1 MRPYRN
7 FLPHSFRCLIVAI
20 AAQLLTLCLLGLP
33 QSSVTQGSD
42 HVGQVVVRVHD
53 RISEEPLAQVR
64 VQLIRFPDGVVGE
77 QFSGS
82 SGNVQFSSM
91 SVGAYTVR
99 ATLQGYEPGEAH
111 IDFRNGD
118 RTLQNVDI
126 ALTPQKHEES
136 ASPNGTVPA
145 EALKIP
151 ENARKE
157 FEHGSRLLNEKKDLS
172 RSIAAFQR
180 AIQMYPGYAEAYFL
194 MGTAQVEAGAS
205 SEAEGSLRKA
215 IALNARMSAPY
226 YPLAVL
232 LFGERRYAEEDKLLL
247 EAQKLDSADWRFPFE
262 LARCHAQQGQ
272 WESALRYG
280 IEASSRDNVPPK
292 VHLLLADI
300 YANSNRPREAVA
312 ELELFAKLDP
322 GSSYMGRVREVL
334 PILRERS
341 AASTLPSP
349 EPR

>member
-1 MRPYRN
+1 M
-7 FLPHSFRCLIVAI
+7 AI
-20 AAQLLTLCLLGLP
+20 AAQLLTLCLLALP

-42 HVGQVVVRVHD
+42 HIGQVVVRVHD

-82 SGNVQFSSM
+82 NGSVQFSSM
-91 SVGAYTVR
+91 SAGAYTVR
-99 ATLQGYEPGEAH
+99 ATFQGYEPGEAH

-126 ALTPQKHEES
+126 PLTPQKHAES
-136 ASPNGTVPA
+136 GSPSGTVST

-157 FEHGSRLLNEKKDLS
+157 FEHGSRLLSERKDLS

-180 AIQMYPGYAEAYFL
+180 AVQMYPSYAEAYFL
-194 MGTAQVEAGAS
+194 MGTAQVQAGAS
-205 SEAEGSLRKA
+205 SAAEASLRKA
-215 IALNARMSAPY
+215 IGLNAHMSAPY

-232 LFGERRYAEEDKLLL
+232 LFGERRYAEEEKLLL
-247 EAQKLDSADWRFPFE
+247 DAQKLDPVDWRFPFE

-272 WESALRYG
+272 WDSALQHG
-280 IEASSRDNVPPK
+280 LEASSRDNVSPK

-312 ELELFAKLDP
+312 ELELFSKLDP
-322 GSSYMGRVREVL
+322 SSSFMGRVREVL
-334 PILRERS
+334 PTLRQRYETS
-341 AASTLPSP
+341 ASPSSK
-349 EPR
+349 PR